1 MDANIFECWIKVK
14 STSNLSLL
22 LNAKVKALSEFLK
35 ERTPLWKSAGVPV
48 VVFTHCWVYQ
58 GQEGPWNNSGTQD
71 QAKCSD

>member
-22 LNAKVKALSEFLK
+22 LNDKVKALSEFLK

-48 VVFTHCWVYQ
+48 VVFTSCWVY
-58 GQEGPWNNSGTQD
+58 
-71 QAKCSD
+71 